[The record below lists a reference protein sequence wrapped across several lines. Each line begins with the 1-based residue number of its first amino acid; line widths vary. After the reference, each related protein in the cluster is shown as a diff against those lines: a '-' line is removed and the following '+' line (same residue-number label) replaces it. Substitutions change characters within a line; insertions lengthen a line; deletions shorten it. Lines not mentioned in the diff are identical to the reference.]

1 MIKKEDEVMKY
12 VAKEGQLVV
21 AGYVGGVEKKT
32 DSLVVVSVS
41 NRTGKNETEWINLTF
56 TNPLEGQG
64 GQKLADLAAN
74 YIQKGAF
81 IVAVANEVQKGDYT
95 NYYVVRVELGPK
107 RN

>member
-1 MIKKEDEVMKY
+1 
-12 VAKEGQLVV
+12 
-21 AGYVGGVEKKT
+21 
-32 DSLVVVSVS
+32 
-41 NRTGKNETEWINLTF
+41 LTF